1 MVDYTP
7 ERSDAFER
15 LIRGEID
22 LKTYSEETRDKDVA
36 EKLLERLRE
45 LGAAQRETGEAR
57 EIGW

>member
-22 LKTYSEETRDKDVA
+22 LATYSEETRDEDVA
-36 EKLLERLRE
+36 EKLLERLKE
-45 LGAAQRETGEAR
+45 LHTARRETNTDDV
-57 EIGW
+57 GW